1 MQEITD
7 VTNNP
12 LLLNPQFS
20 SQATSYQQH
29 FLSWLP
35 RCHPS
40 LTRSCVTIAPSP
52 SFLLVPFPL
61 PSILGWLVP
70 QFLIPSLLMTPR
82 YVSLT
87 HTSPELQAQLAISTW
102 ISSRHLQLSP
112 KLIFGSFPGKKK
124 KKEPNPLTVFLF
136 SIAGNFHVFNCSG
149 QKPLSVLVPL
159 PSTPPPIYLIA
170 CWLHFLKHIQ
180 NQTTFTATTV
190 LFSAQHSEWSF
201 ET

>member
-40 LTRSCVTIAPSP
+40 LTRSCVTIAPFP

-87 HTSPELQAQLAISTW
+87 HTSPELQTQLAISTW
-102 ISSRHLQLSP
+102 ISSRHLQLSL

-124 KKEPNPLTVFLF
+124 KSPIHLQSSSSQLPATSMCSVAQDKNLCQSWFLF
-136 SIAGNFHVFNCSG
+136 PQPHHQFI
-149 QKPLSVLVPL
+149 
-159 PSTPPPIYLIA
+159 
-170 CWLHFLKHIQ
+170 W
-180 NQTTFTATTV
+180 
-190 LFSAQHSEWSF
+190 
-201 ET
+201 